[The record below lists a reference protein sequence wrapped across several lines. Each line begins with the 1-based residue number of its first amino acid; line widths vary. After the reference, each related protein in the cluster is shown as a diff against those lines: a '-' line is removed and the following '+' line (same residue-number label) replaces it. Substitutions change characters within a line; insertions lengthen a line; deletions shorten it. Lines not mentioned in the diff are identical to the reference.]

1 MRLSLKTKF
10 TLATSLL
17 VLAVVAVVSAL
28 YLGRLT
34 SQVLHQA
41 DDRARFV
48 AQQVFL
54 ACQNALADASETG
67 RAPRSLKA
75 EDIREYVRTTLDNSS
90 PLNSLIESAVGYSP
104 TIYEITI
111 SGDDGAVLVS
121 SDASKRGQMAPARPS
136 VDLLV
141 HGGFVNQLRT
151 LYGPPQTYEYSLPFS
166 LGSGPFGNI
175 RIGLSSTLLRDEI
188 SPGLRSA
195 VYWALGSVLLSTLL
209 ALLVSRITLAPL
221 ERISKQLDRISAGEF
236 DFEPA
241 VARGDE
247 LGVVSTKITGIGKQL
262 HDVREIFST
271 LRENLDQVM
280 QGLGD
285 GLLLFNAE
293 GRAVLVSPSVEKFLG
308 GRVEDLRGRVASEIF
323 PARHPLRGVL
333 RAEGEQIESVEST
346 EVTLERASRPLRIRV
361 SAQVIREHGKRMG
374 TLVTLH
380 DIETLERIGNQLQV
394 SERLAALGRVTAG
407 VAHEVKN
414 PLNSM
419 RLWLEVLKANMPI
432 DPEPQQAVK
441 MLDSEIDRLDRA
453 VKTFLNFTKPVEI
466 NLEETDLRAVIE
478 EVLDAARPSI
488 SKAGL
493 EMSVDLPGNFPPVL
507 LDRQLIHQCVLNLL
521 LNASSFTP
529 PGGRVTI
536 NLQRQGDYAV
546 ISVSDT
552 GKGISPEDRGKIF
565 QLFFTTRPGGT
576 GIGLANTF
584 RFVQLHNGRIEF
596 ESESGIGTTF
606 RVELPLAR
614 TEGASPA
621 SSAQPLPLAKV
632 RDFSQPFAAEKR

>member
-17 VLAVVAVVSAL
+17 VLAVVAVVSGL

-54 ACQNALADASETG
+54 SCQNALVEASESG
-67 RAPRSLKA
+67 RSPRSA
-75 EDIREYVRTTLDNSS
+75 QPEDIREYVRTTLDNSS

-111 SGDDGAVLVS
+111 SGDDGTILVS
-121 SDASKRGQMAPARPS
+121 SDSSKRGQKSPVRPS
-136 VDLLV
+136 VDSLV
-141 HGGFVNQLRT
+141 HGGFLAQLRA
-151 LYGPPQTYEYSLPFS
+151 LYGPPATYEYSLPFS

-188 SPGLRSA
+188 SPGLKSGG
-195 VYWALGSVLLSTLL
+195 YWALGSVLISTLL

-236 DFEPA
+236 DAEPA
-241 VARGDE
+241 VEQGDE
-247 LGVVSTKITGIGKQL
+247 LGLVSTKITGIGKQL

-285 GLLLFNAE
+285 GLLLFNGE

-308 GRVEDLRGRVASEIF
+308 GRAEDLRGRRVSEIF
-323 PARHPLRGVL
+323 APRHPLRAAL
-333 RAEGEQIESVEST
+333 RIEGDHIESVEGA
-346 EVTLERASRPLRIRV
+346 EVTLDHAGAPVRIGV

-432 DPEPQQAVK
+432 EPEPQQAVK

-466 NLEETDLRAVIE
+466 NLEETDVRALIE
-478 EVLDAARPSI
+478 EVLDAARPAI
-488 SKAGL
+488 AKAGL
-493 EMSVDLPGNFPPVL
+493 ELALDLPDNFPSVL
-507 LDRQLIHQCVLNLL
+507 LDRQLIHQSVLNLL
-521 LNASSFTP
+521 LNACGFTP
-529 PGGRVTI
+529 PGGRVGVR
-536 NLQRQGDYAV
+536 LERKGEFAAV
-546 ISVSDT
+546 SVSDT
-552 GKGISPEDRGKIF
+552 GKGISAEDRGKIF

-584 RFVQLHNGRIEF
+584 RFIQLHNGRIEF
-596 ESESGIGTTF
+596 ESEPGRGTTF
-606 RVELPLAR
+606 CVELPLGRMEAVPGVKSR
-614 TEGASPA
+614 EYT
-621 SSAQPLPLAKV
+621 QPLAT
-632 RDFSQPFAAEKR
+632 EKG

>member
-54 ACQNALADASETG
+54 ACQNALADAAEVGHS
-67 RAPRSLKA
+67 PRSA
-75 EDIREYVRTTLDNSS
+75 NPDDIRSYVTSTLDNSS

-111 SGDDGAVLVS
+111 SDKNGVVLVS
-121 SDASKRGQMAPARPS
+121 SDASQRGQKSPVRPR
-136 VDLLV
+136 VDSIV
-141 HGGFVNQLRT
+141 HAGFIKQLRI
-151 LYGPPQTYEYSLPFS
+151 LYGPPQTYEYALPFS
-166 LGSGPFGNI
+166 LGSGPFGDV
-175 RIGLSSTLLRDEI
+175 RIGLSSTLMRDEI
-188 SPGLRSA
+188 SPGLRSSG
-195 VYWALGSVLLSTLL
+195 YWALGAVLLSTLL
-209 ALLVSRITLAPL
+209 AFFVSRITLAPL
-221 ERISKQLDRISAGEF
+221 QQISNQLDRISAGEV
-236 DFEPA
+236 DLEPV

-247 LGVVSTKITGIGKQL
+247 LGVVSTKISGIGKQL

-271 LRENLDQVM
+271 VRENLDQVM
-280 QGLGD
+280 RGLGD

-308 GRVEDLRGRVASEIF
+308 TRSDELRGRLASEIF
-323 PARHPLRGVL
+323 PPGHPVSGALRIDGDTM
-333 RAEGEQIESVEST
+333 ESVEGT
-346 EVTLERASRPLRIRV
+346 EVTLHAANGSRRIGL
-361 SAQVIREHGKRMG
+361 SAQVIREHGKAMG

-419 RLWLEVLKANMPI
+419 RLWLEVLKGDMPVN
-432 DPEPQQAVK
+432 PEPQQAVK

-453 VKTFLNFTKPVEI
+453 VKTFLNFTKVVEI
-466 NLEETDLRAVIE
+466 NLEESDLRVLLE
-478 EVLDAARPSI
+478 EILDAARPTITKSN
-488 SKAGL
+488 L
-493 EMSVDLPGNFPPVL
+493 ELTAILPAEFPPVL
-507 LDRQLIHQCVLNLL
+507 LDRQLIHQAVLNLL
-521 LNASSFTP
+521 LNACDFTP
-529 PGGRVTI
+529 PGGRIT
-536 NLQRQGDYAV
+536 LRLSRKGEFAV
-546 ISVSDT
+546 IAVEDT
-552 GKGISPEDRGKIF
+552 GRGIAPEDRSKIF

-584 RFVQLHNGRIEF
+584 RFVHLHNGRIEF
-596 ESESGIGTTF
+596 DSEVGRGATF
-606 RVELPLAR
+606 RIELPVAR
-614 TEGASPA
+614 FEEASA
-621 SSAQPLPLAKV
+621 TTG
-632 RDFSQPFAAEKR
+632 RDYSRPFATEKR